1 LSARDAPSQIVQD
14 FSLSEAGLRSD
25 WDRQLREIGQVG
37 LREAF
42 LQSPPH
48 VLRETL
54 TYLRSRYGSING
66 YLDHIGFGPDDR
78 DALRRALL
86 EPVADG
92 HVGP

>member
-1 LSARDAPSQIVQD
+1 MSVGGYQIVHD

-25 WDRQLREIGQVG
+25 WERQLREIGQVG

-42 LQSPPH
+42 LQSPPQ

-54 TYLRSRYGSING
+54 TYLKSRYGSING
-66 YLDHIGFGPDDR
+66 YLDHIGFGSGDR
-78 DALRRALL
+78 DALRLALL

-92 HVGP
+92 DIGL

>member
-1 LSARDAPSQIVQD
+1 LSVGGYQIVHD

-25 WDRQLREIGQVG
+25 WERQLREIGQVG

-42 LQSPPH
+42 LQSPPQ

-54 TYLRSRYGSING
+54 TYLKSRYDSING
-66 YLDHIGFGPDDR
+66 YLDHIGFGSGDR
-78 DALRRALL
+78 DALRLALL

-92 HVGP
+92 DIGL